1 MQDIYLT
8 FELNGE
14 RYGIRK
20 ACVKE
25 IFALPELGSV
35 SDVPPGPHTI
45 AGIVDFRGK
54 PLPIINLSAD
64 LGHSKTDW
72 QLTDI
77 VITLK
82 CPQVKVG
89 ILVNAVH
96 DMQSISLNK
105 VVHLKEPQELTDPDP
120 SMIQTFSSED
130 EIFILRDPEDWID
143 PQQILAL
150 LSRSSPHQSLKHDQK
165 TDAPDATAQFFQNT
179 TTSEQ
184 EIFRKR
190 ADHLKDT
197 VQKALGLLEPIAVV
211 TLGGRFWG
219 IDLADIREFIN
230 LQKVTPVPCCPPHIV
245 GNTNLRGE
253 ILTLVD
259 IRSCLALPSS
269 GFLPDFKTMKAMIV
283 EVEAIVVGLLVEE
296 VNDAMFMLNQQDITA
311 VMSNPYAKSDQYL
324 KGIAPYSE
332 GTMGILDLPK
342 LLLKGGLVVDQAI

>member
-1 MQDIYLT
+1 MQEDIYLI

-25 IFALPELGSV
+25 IFALPELILI
-35 SDVPPGPHTI
+35 SDVPPGAHTI
-45 AGIVDFRGK
+45 AGIVDLRGK
-54 PLPIINLSAD
+54 PLPIIDLNAD
-64 LGHSKTDW
+64 LGHSKIDR

-82 CPQVKVG
+82 CPQFKVG

-96 DMQSISLNK
+96 DIRPISLNK
-105 VVHLKEPQELTDPDP
+105 NMHSKELQESTDAEKPAI
-120 SMIQTFSSED
+120 IQAFSVED
-130 EIFILRDPEDWID
+130 EIFILHDPEVWIEA
-143 PQQILAL
+143 QQILSFV
-150 LSRSSPHQSLKHDQK
+150 SRHFPHQSLKFDQK
-165 TDAPDATAQFFQNT
+165 SGAPSPNETAQQNT
-179 TTSEQ
+179 PTTDQ

-197 VQKALGLLEPIAVV
+197 VQKAVELLKPIAVV

-219 IDLADIREFIN
+219 IDLSDIREFIN
-230 LQKVTPVPCCPPHIV
+230 IQKVTPVPCCPSHIV

-259 IRSCLALPSS
+259 IRSVLNLPAS
-269 GFLPDFKTMKAMIV
+269 GLLTDFKAMIV
-283 EVEAIVVGLLVEE
+283 EFEAIVVGLLVEE

-311 VMSNPYAKSDQYL
+311 VVSNPYAKSDQYL